1 MTAMVPVRMYA
12 TWRPLAGLLVAQGS
26 ALTANRILLVTLP
39 WLVLTSTGSPARTGL
54 IAMCQVVPFVLVQA
68 LSGPLL
74 DRISA
79 RRVSAAGD
87 IVSAVAIMLLT
98 VPGTP
103 PLWMLGVIAA
113 VIGAADGPAT
123 AAKAVLVPGATAAAG
138 QPLERGTGIT
148 TAVERAATAAGPAL
162 AGLLIAT
169 QGVDTALRMAAT
181 MLAVAALSGA
191 AIRDRRRRQAGP
203 GGNYVQ
209 RLREGAVFLHT
220 DRSLRAIVAMIV
232 VSNFLD
238 QAFLTVLLPV
248 WARDHGLGAEVVGLA
263 ISAFATASVG
273 TALLAAW
280 IGNRLPRRCTYLIG
294 FTISGVS
301 RLVVLAWGAP
311 PVVVLAVFAVAGLG
325 SGLVNP
331 IISALTYERV
341 PAALYGRVNTL
352 ITAWAWSG
360 IPFGGLA
367 GAALL
372 SATGLSASLWF
383 CSAAYLMAVLRPG
396 WRVQWHAPSE
406 SDLEPIS
413 LNRAAA
419 TPEPEVSRPRGAP

>member
-1 MTAMVPVRMYA
+1 MTTMSPARMFG
-12 TWRPLAGLLVAQGS
+12 PLTGLLLAQGS

-39 WLVLTSTGSPARTGL
+39 WLVLTSTGSPAQTGL
-54 IAMCQVVPFVLVQA
+54 IATCQVVPFVVVQA

-74 DRISA
+74 DRVSA
-79 RRVSAAGD
+79 RHVSALGD
-87 IVSAVAIMLLT
+87 LASACAIAVLALS
-98 VPGTP
+98 GTP
-103 PLWMLGVIAA
+103 PIWMLGVIAA
-113 VIGAADGPAT
+113 VVGAADGPAT
-123 AAKAVLVPGATAAAG
+123 AAKAVMVPVATAAAG

-169 QGVDTALRMAAT
+169 QGVQTALRLAAT
-181 MLAVAALSGA
+181 LFFLAALTGL
-191 AIRDRRRRQAGP
+191 AITAHRRRQAGP
-203 GGNYVQ
+203 GGYFQ
-209 RLREGAVFLHT
+209 QLREGADFLHADT
-220 DRSLRAIVAMIV
+220 SLRAIVAMIV
-232 VSNFLD
+232 ASNFID

-248 WARDHGLGAEVVGLA
+248 WARDHGQGAELVGLA

-273 TALLAAW
+273 TALITAW
-280 IGNRLPRRCTYLIG
+280 IGNRLPRKHTYLIG

-301 RLVVLAWGAP
+301 RLVVLACGAP
-311 PVVVLAVFAVAGLG
+311 ASVVLGVFAVAGLG

-341 PAALYGRVNTL
+341 PAMLQGRVNTL

-372 SATGLSASLWF
+372 SAAGLTASLWC
-383 CSAAYLMAVLRPG
+383 CSAAYLVAVLRPG
-396 WRVQWHAPSE
+396 WRVQWHRRP
-406 SDLEPIS
+406 DRT
-413 LNRAAA
+413 RAAPVPA
-419 TPEPEVSRPRGAP
+419 PEPQTASV